1 MKRKGTETDQGAG
14 TEALSFEQ
22 MMERLEQLVSHLER
36 GDLSLEESIHSFEEG
51 IKLVKQC
58 TAVLGQAEKRIQ
70 SLTQEGA
77 ALAETP
83 PVIGGG
89 GEEEEE
95 ERGDGELPF

>member
-1 MKRKGTETDQGAG
+1 MKRKGTETEPPAAG
-14 TEALSFEQ
+14 EGVTFEQ
-22 MMERLEQLVSHLER
+22 MMQRLEELVVRLER
-36 GDLSLEESIHSFEEG
+36 GDLSLEESIRSFEEG

-83 PVIGGG
+83 PAI
-89 GEEEEE
+89 EEEE